1 MSSRPTVRLIAAVAR
16 NGVMGKGGKLPWSI
30 PEDWSHFLAAV
41 KGGTCISGRR
51 CYEELGQAM
60 PGSDLHIV
68 LSKQKDLHC
77 PDAVLRDSLPEAMK
91 VAHER
96 GGDIW
101 ILGGTEVYRQS
112 FELADEFWA
121 THVHA
126 DVEGDVYF
134 PDGWQE
140 HFPTEVSRR
149 RSQDEQYS
157 YDFVVYRRDTPAD
170 SGVQ

>member
-1 MSSRPTVRLIAAVAR
+1 
-16 NGVMGKGGKLPWSI
+16 
-30 PEDWSHFLAAV
+30 
-41 KGGTCISGRR
+41 
-51 CYEELGQAM
+51 M

-140 HFPTEVSRR
+140 HFPTEAR
-149 RSQDEQYS
+149 
-157 YDFVVYRRDTPAD
+157 
-170 SGVQ
+170 